1 MQYVSSIGKR
11 VSLVFVL
18 SLSVIFPAIS
28 QDNSPWSRYGL
39 GDIVPTGNVATR
51 GMGHIGAAYND
62 FQTINFINPASY
74 SRFGLQR
81 SILDVGIDI
90 NSRKLSNNRG
100 DTYTSNNAVIP
111 YLAAGFQIKPVKSKV
126 NWGMA
131 FGLRPVTKVS
141 YNIQA
146 GGRMPSGDST
156 ITLYEGTGG
165 SYQAFLGTAIGI
177 KNFSIGVNGGYRFGT
192 ADYTTRVNIFND
204 TVPGRYRS
212 GQKKIRN
219 KFGAAFAEV
228 GVQYMIKL
236 KVDTVNRKS
245 SVLHLGAYTTLQSS
259 MRSTRD
265 ELFETFLIDQ
275 STGNDQQLDSISEIT
290 DIKGNILFP
299 STYGF
304 GLMYEHDGKS
314 SLRLGADYVISK
326 WGDYRYNGAKD
337 MLQDGWQAKVG
348 GQFIPDITG
357 RAKSYW
363 SSVMYRAGFHYGLE
377 PYTVN
382 GDMKTYGITFGVGL
396 PIKRFTYQEIN
407 KSNVV
412 NTAFEF
418 GQRGNRTMLLRENYF
433 RFTLGFS
440 LSDIWFIKRK
450 YD

>member
-1 MQYVSSIGKR
+1 
-11 VSLVFVL
+11 
-18 SLSVIFPAIS
+18 
-28 QDNSPWSRYGL
+28 
-39 GDIVPTGNVATR
+39 
-51 GMGHIGAAYND
+51 
-62 FQTINFINPASY
+62 
-74 SRFGLQR
+74 
-81 SILDVGIDI
+81 
-90 NSRKLSNNRG
+90 
-100 DTYTSNNAVIP
+100 
-111 YLAAGFQIKPVKSKV
+111 
-126 NWGMA
+126 
-131 FGLRPVTKVS
+131 
-141 YNIQA
+141 
-146 GGRMPSGDST
+146 
-156 ITLYEGTGG
+156 
-165 SYQAFLGTAIGI
+165 
-177 KNFSIGVNGGYRFGT
+177 
-192 ADYTTRVNIFND
+192 
-204 TVPGRYRS
+204 
-212 GQKKIRN
+212 
-219 KFGAAFAEV
+219 
-228 GVQYMIKL
+228 
-236 KVDTVNRKS
+236 
-245 SVLHLGAYTTLQSS
+245 VLHLGAYTTLQSS

-275 STGNDQQLDSISEIT
+275 STGNDRQLDSISEIT

-326 WGDYRYNGAKD
+326 WADYRYNGAKD
-337 MLQDGWQAKVG
+337 MLQDGWQVKLG

-357 RAKSYW
+357 RSKSYW
-363 SSVMYRAGFHYGLE
+363 SQVLYRAGFHYGLE

-382 GDMKTYGITFGVGL
+382 GDMKSYGITFGVGL

>member
-1 MQYVSSIGKR
+1 
-11 VSLVFVL
+11 
-18 SLSVIFPAIS
+18 
-28 QDNSPWSRYGL
+28 
-39 GDIVPTGNVATR
+39 
-51 GMGHIGAAYND
+51 
-62 FQTINFINPASY
+62 
-74 SRFGLQR
+74 
-81 SILDVGIDI
+81 
-90 NSRKLSNNRG
+90 
-100 DTYTSNNAVIP
+100 
-111 YLAAGFQIKPVKSKV
+111 
-126 NWGMA
+126 
-131 FGLRPVTKVS
+131 
-141 YNIQA
+141 
-146 GGRMPSGDST
+146 MPSGDST

-165 SYQAFLGTAIGI
+165 TYQAFLGTAIGV

-228 GVQYMIKL
+228 GVQYLIKL

-275 STGNDQQLDSISEIT
+275 STGNDRQLDSISEIT

-326 WGDYRYNGAKD
+326 WADYRYNGAKD
-337 MLQDGWQAKVG
+337 MLQDGWQVKLG

-357 RAKSYW
+357 RSKSYW
-363 SSVMYRAGFHYGLE
+363 SQVLYRAGFHYGLE

-382 GDMKTYGITFGVGL
+382 GDMKSYGITFGVGL